1 MKELSYILKVILK
14 RIPYVDFLNGKYNCM
29 CMDREMIECAV
40 RGYMISYSDTE
51 IRNMLESLA
60 DFLVEYRRFLGDKS
74 MSEEIS
80 VFDAVFRFVDV
91 MLILKN
97 NEIMVKYEKILRW
110 RMTTQDLGEELF
122 VTAFLARH
130 DLKNGRYSRSFDWP
144 FVIGHNNIQL
154 RSLTE
159 KGMA

>member
-1 MKELSYILKVILK
+1 MTRDLNEGGTQWRLSL
-14 RIPYVDFLNGKYNCM
+14 
-29 CMDREMIECAV
+29 V
-40 RGYMISYSDTE
+40 RRSFSE
-51 IRNMLESLA
+51 R
-60 DFLVEYRRFLGDKS
+60 
-74 MSEEIS
+74 SEEIS

-130 DLKNGRYSRSFDWP
+130 DLKNGR
-144 FVIGHNNIQL
+144 
-154 RSLTE
+154 
-159 KGMA
+159 